1 MEELRFKTTLKCSG
15 CEEKVTPG
23 LNAIDEVEEWDV
35 DLDSEDKVLTV
46 IATKDVSD
54 KIIAVVENVGFE
66 AEKLD

>member
-1 MEELRFKTTLKCSG
+1 MEELRFKTTLKCGG

-35 DLDSEDKVLTV
+35 DLDSEDKILTV